1 MDMMNIMHLQSQ
13 AQVSM
18 AEQMRRRLENA
29 NNDIQND
36 MCPRE
41 KQAIREAAEAFE
53 SYFLT
58 LMLREMRRTVPQDQG
73 LFQKSVGERIFREML
88 DEEMS
93 KEMARAGGIG
103 LAQNII
109 EQLTRNYASNMR

>member
-1 MDMMNIMHLQSQ
+1 MDMMNIMQLQGQ

-18 AEQMRRRLENA
+18 AEQMRRRLENSNSDLQA
-29 NNDIQND
+29 D

-41 KQAIREAAEAFE
+41 KEAIREAAEAFE
-53 SYFLT
+53 SYFIQM
-58 LMLREMRRTVPQDQG
+58 MLREMRRTVPQDQG
-73 LFQKSVGERIFREML
+73 LFQKSMGERIFREML

-103 LAQNII
+103 LSQII
-109 EQLTRNYASNMR
+109 IQQLTRNYSSNMR